1 MDSPFQLCELLCGDF
16 CNREQA
22 FNNPPIYAH
31 IKVRI
36 RALSHLEP
44 GSLLL
49 EQAYTVAPNEPYRL
63 RVLQVVVEA
72 GQLKILNKGLRNE
85 SSFYGAT
92 GSADRLLKVTATDLK
107 LLAGCT
113 YNVSA
118 EASGYKGVIEPGCKC
133 LVERNGVSTYLVSHF
148 LISSIGMTTL
158 DRGYNIETNEMA
170 WGSLAGPFEFKR
182 HENSVA
188 PPPNQWRKAWELN

>member
-1 MDSPFQLCELLCGDF
+1 MDNAFHLCQLLCGDF

-31 IKVRI
+31 IQVRI

-72 GQLKILNKGLRNE
+72 GKLIILNKGLRNE
-85 SSFYGAT
+85 KSFYGAT
-92 GSADRLLKVTATDLK
+92 SSADRLLKVAAADLK
-107 LLAGCT
+107 LLTGCT
-113 YNVSA
+113 YNIS
-118 EASGYKGVIEPGCKC
+118 EEGNCYKGLIEPGCKC
-133 LVERNGVSTYLVSHF
+133 LVERNGMRTYLVSHF
-148 LISSIGMTTL
+148 VISSIGMTTL
-158 DRGYNIETNEMA
+158 DRGYNAETNEMV

-182 HENSVA
+182 QENSVA
-188 PPPNQWRKAWELN
+188 PPPNQWRKAWDLR

>member
-1 MDSPFQLCELLCGDF
+1 MDNAFHLCELLCGDF
-16 CNREQA
+16 CIREQA

-31 IKVRI
+31 IQVRI

-72 GQLKILNKGLRNE
+72 GKLIILNKGLRNE
-85 SSFYGAT
+85 KSFYGAT
-92 GSADRLLKVTATDLK
+92 SSADRLLKVAAADLK
-107 LLAGCT
+107 FLTGCT
-113 YNVSA
+113 YNVLA
-118 EASGYKGVIEPGCKC
+118 EGNDYKGLIEPGCKC
-133 LVERNGVSTYLVSHF
+133 LVERNGVRTYLVSHF
-148 LISSIGMTTL
+148 VISSIGMTTL
-158 DRGYNIETNEMA
+158 DRGYNAETNEMV

-188 PPPNQWRKAWELN
+188 PPPNQWRKAWDLR

>member
-1 MDSPFQLCELLCGDF
+1 MDNAFHLCQLLCGDF

-31 IKVRI
+31 IQVRI

-72 GQLKILNKGLRNE
+72 GKLIILNKGLRNE
-85 SSFYGAT
+85 KSFYGAT
-92 GSADRLLKVTATDLK
+92 SSADRLLKVAAADLK
-107 LLAGCT
+107 LLTGCT
-113 YNVSA
+113 YNIS
-118 EASGYKGVIEPGCKC
+118 EEGNCYKGLIEPGCKC
-133 LVERNGVSTYLVSHF
+133 LVERNGMRTYLVSHF
-148 LISSIGMTTL
+148 MISSIGMTTL
-158 DRGYNIETNEMA
+158 DRGYNVETNEMV

-182 HENSVA
+182 QENSVA
-188 PPPNQWRKAWELN
+188 PPPNQWRKAWDLR